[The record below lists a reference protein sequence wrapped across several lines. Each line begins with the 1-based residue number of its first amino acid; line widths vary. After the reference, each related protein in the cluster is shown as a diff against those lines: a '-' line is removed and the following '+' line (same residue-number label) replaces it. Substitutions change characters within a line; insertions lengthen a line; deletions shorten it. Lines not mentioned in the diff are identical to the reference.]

1 MLVKEDC
8 KVPRRKAESVD
19 KILQRPPL
27 KANINPYI
35 LPPRIKITISNKLPE
50 NFFSHLPS
58 KNREEDLL
66 KAKRVLSLPKLVNRP
81 LPKEQT
87 NFQIL
92 NGNLFVKK
100 PNPLL
105 MQKMKMDN
113 FMNTTKKK
121 LVL

>member
-1 MLVKEDC
+1 M
-8 KVPRRKAESVD
+8 
-19 KILQRPPL
+19 
-27 KANINPYI
+27 
-35 LPPRIKITISNKLPE
+35 PE

-58 KNREEDLL
+58 KNKEEDLL

-81 LPKEQT
+81 LPKEQA

-92 NGNLFVKK
+92 NSNLFAKK

-113 FMNTTKKK
+113 FMRTTKKK